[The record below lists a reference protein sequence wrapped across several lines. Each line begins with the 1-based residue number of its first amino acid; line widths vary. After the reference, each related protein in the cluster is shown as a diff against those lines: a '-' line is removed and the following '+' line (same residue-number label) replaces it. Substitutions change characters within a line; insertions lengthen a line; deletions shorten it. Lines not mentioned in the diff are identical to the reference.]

1 MPTEQETMTLAELT
15 AKVDTLVAEGT
26 IDRAAMRSE
35 VLLPTY
41 QQKRYAMVKELKAR
55 ARELGLEP

>member
-1 MPTEQETMTLAELT
+1 MTLAELT